1 MQYVKAILIKFV
13 MITAV
18 LGIVLTGFFDIGF
31 TETLIISVVLT
42 IAAYILGDMI
52 IFRMAGDETGHAKRN
67 AIATVSDIG
76 LSYFIIWLLEEMIV
90 AGKDNLALAAFVSA
104 LIIGAGEWFFHGYLD
119 NRVFHTDDA
128 YD

>member
-1 MQYVKAILIKFV
+1 MQHVKAILIKFV

-31 TETLIISVVLT
+31 TETLSISFVLT
-42 IAAYILGDMI
+42 LAAYVLGDMMV
-52 IFRMAGDETGHAKRN
+52 FRMAGDETERTKRN

-76 LSYFIIWLLEEMIV
+76 LSFFVIWLLEEMIV
-90 AGKDNLALAAFVSA
+90 AGIDSPVLAAFVSA
-104 LIIGAGEWFFHGYLD
+104 LVISAGEWFFHGYLD
-119 NRVFHTDDA
+119 NRVFHIDDA